1 MIKEDPSILC
11 WDFLFLGAIILPDM
25 EKFPQDF
32 LWGAATAAHQ
42 VEGQNI
48 YNDWWQA
55 EAAHLIKEPS
65 CASCKHYDL
74 YAEDFAIAQQLNHN
88 CHRFSI
94 EWSRVEPEEGKF
106 QALEIEH
113 YRKIIADL
121 KNRGIEPVVTL
132 HHFTNPV
139 WFSQKGGWAKLK
151 TQKYFLRFVDKIVT
165 EFAGQVKFWVTINE
179 PLVYSSH
186 SFFLGNWPP
195 QERSLFKTV
204 KVTLNL
210 AQAHIQAY
218 RVIHK
223 IYRKKGLAE
232 PMVSIAANL
241 QAFEI
246 CQPTLKNKFA
256 VFLRNKFY
264 NFYFIDKIARKKTL
278 DYIGVNYYSRNLV
291 DVQNWSINNLAAQTC
306 QHNHHPLSKNSLG
319 WDIYPEGLYK
329 LLIGLKRY
337 NLPILITENGI
348 CTEDD
353 GLRWDYIRQHLA
365 AVHRAINQGVRVI
378 GYIYWSLLDNFEW
391 DKGFTPR
398 FGLVH
403 VDYQNYKRTIRPS
416 AQKLAMVFKSNE
428 I

>member
-1 MIKEDPSILC
+1 MN
-11 WDFLFLGAIILPDM
+11 
-25 EKFPQDF
+25 KFPKDF

-55 EAAHLIKEPS
+55 EEEHLIKE
-65 CASCKHYDL
+65 ASGAGCKHYDL

-94 EWSRVEPEEGKF
+94 EWSRIEPYEGKF

-113 YRKIIADL
+113 YRKVITDL
-121 KNRGIEPVVTL
+121 KSRGMEPVVTL
-132 HHFTNPV
+132 HHFTNPA
-139 WFSQKGGWAKLK
+139 WFSQKGGWAKSKLR
-151 TQKYFLRFVDKIVT
+151 KYFLRFVDRIVR
-165 EFAGQVKFWVTINE
+165 EFADQVKFWVTINE

-186 SFFLGNWPP
+186 SYLLGSWPP
-195 QERSLFKTV
+195 QERCLLKTL

-210 AQAHIQAY
+210 AKAHIQAY
-218 RVIHK
+218 QIIHK
-223 IYRKKGLAE
+223 IYLQLGLAK
-232 PMVSIAANL
+232 PLVSIAANL

-246 CQPTLKNKFA
+246 CQPTLKNKLA
-256 VFLRNKFY
+256 AYLRNKFY
-264 NFYFIDKIARKKTL
+264 NFYFIDLLFRKKTL

-291 DVQNWSINNLAAQTC
+291 DVQSWGISKLLAQTC
-306 QHNHHPLSKNSLG
+306 QYNHHPLLKNSLG

-329 LLIGLKRY
+329 LLIALQKY
-337 NLPILITENGI
+337 NLPVLITENGI

-353 GLRWDYIRQHLA
+353 SLRWDYIRQHLA
-365 AVHRAINQGVRVI
+365 QVHRAISQGTKI
-378 GYIYWSLLDNFEW
+378 TGYIYWSLIDNFEW

-398 FGLVH
+398 FGLVQ
-403 VDYQNYKRTIRPS
+403 VDYQNYKRTIKPS
-416 AQKLAMVFKSNE
+416 ALALAKVFKNNE